1 MQQLSKREIR
11 ILLQLLDTEASLTTK
26 ELADNHQ
33 VSVRTIK
40 YDLDHIRDWLKD
52 RQQTVCSKRNKGIWM
67 ELSDSKRLELKNEL
81 MSVERFELYPDQEI
95 RLSRLIL
102 IMLLAESALTSQ
114 ELANKLGVSKNTI
127 INDIDQLETTL
138 AEYQVLLQR
147 QNRQGFSL
155 KGSEKQLR
163 LVMEYVC
170 QRQLTDYDINQIMTQ
185 LLHQEKRVHD
195 FFKNFD
201 ENLQAVYQQ
210 ILTTM
215 GELLRHRPLEE
226 INYAEILSMT
236 LRVAIAVVRM
246 QNGFTMNRYKLLTNQ
261 QFLAEQQELPYLLM
275 KSVFDL
281 YELPLLEDEYLYIY
295 SDAFEKNEEQ
305 DILTLTEE
313 LIRTVSQ
320 ELELPFDKDTQ
331 LFTDLFAHLSLR
343 LSRKQKFINEYNPF
357 LDDIKAKYP
366 KLFAAIKKASQE
378 QIDGSA
384 LLINDSFIAYI
395 ALHFLVSYEKEQERK
410 VVRLVYICSTG
421 LGVTNL
427 IQQRVR
433 EELHNV
439 EIASFA
445 SILNAKEIIAEKDPD
460 LVISIFPI
468 EGIDR
473 RFIKVHPLPTE
484 KDIEQIREEVKKI
497 LEQENKRPRLVP
509 RKTAA
514 AYQSAENLSRDV
526 IVKGY
531 IIYEELL
538 QSFDHQLTKE
548 YQEAFLLH
556 VFLMVHRIIFDQQYE
571 NDGNIATQALL
582 EQKELVGKIE
592 TVFSNNDLSIN
603 RAEISALLNYSRKE
617 ITL

>member
-11 ILLQLLDTEASLTTK
+11 ILLQLLDMEGSITTK
-26 ELADNHQ
+26 ELAENHQ

-40 YDLDHIRDWLKD
+40 YDLDHIRDWLKE
-52 RQQTVCSKRNKGIWM
+52 RQLTVNSKRNKGIWL
-67 ELSDSKRLELKNEL
+67 ELNDSKRLELKNEL

-95 RLSRLIL
+95 RLGRLIL
-102 IMLLAESALTSQ
+102 ILLLVKSPLTSQ
-114 ELANKLGVSKNTI
+114 ELADKLDVSKNTV
-127 INDIDQLETTL
+127 INDIDHLETAL
-138 AEYQVLLQR
+138 AEYQVTLQR

-155 KGSEKQLR
+155 KGSEKRLR

-170 QRQLTDYDINQIMTQ
+170 QQQVTDYDINQIMSRLLHGERRVPDLFSKFDADLQEVYQQVLVATSE
-185 LLHQEKRVHD
+185 LLHQKS
-195 FFKNFD
+195 
-201 ENLQAVYQQ
+201 
-210 ILTTM
+210 
-215 GELLRHRPLEE
+215 LEAF
-226 INYAEILSMT
+226 NYAEILSMT

-246 QNGFTMNRYKLLTNQ
+246 QNGFTMARYKLLTNQ
-261 QFLAEQQELPYLLM
+261 QLLAEQEELPYLLM
-275 KSVFDL
+275 KAVFEA
-281 YELPLLEDEYLYIY
+281 YELPLLEDEYFYIY
-295 SDAFEKNEEQ
+295 SDAFEKSEEQ
-305 DILTLTEE
+305 DILLLTES
-313 LIRTVSQ
+313 IIQTVSQ
-320 ELELPFDKDTQ
+320 EMGMPFMKDTQ

-410 VVRLVYICSTG
+410 AVRIVYVCSTG

-427 IQQRVR
+427 IQQRVT

-460 LVISIFPI
+460 LVVSIFPI
-468 EGIDR
+468 EGLDK

-484 KDIEQIREEVKKI
+484 KDIQQIREEVKKI
-497 LEQENKRPRLVP
+497 LDQEHHRPRLVP

-514 AYQSAENLSRDV
+514 DHQSAENLSRDV

-531 IIYEELL
+531 IVYEGLL
-538 QSFDHQLTKE
+538 QLFGLQLTQE
-548 YQEAFLLH
+548 YKEAFLLH
-556 VFLMVHRIIFDQQYE
+556 VFLMVHRIIFQQQYE
-571 NDGNIATQALL
+571 SGGNVATQVLL

-592 TVFSNNDLSIN
+592 TLFSDNDLSIN

-617 ITL
+617 IPL